1 MKLRVGA
8 ALFGL
13 GVLLLVVAAGLP
25 LYVAPAV
32 TKLPYDLAR
41 TTSKAQAVNARAL
54 KVTVSGGSVSIEVP
68 QATLVSNVEV
78 IPQPEDTADRLP
90 KNLAG
95 KAVIWDVFQ
104 TVKSADNGE
113 VFSQYSTELALDRI
127 SGAAVEWDEQ
137 WLNETGEDK
146 TPVGNVAY
154 EGQVYKFPFN
164 TKKKDYEVFDRDL
177 KRSTPARFTGTE
189 KVGGLE
195 AYRFEQ
201 RIENETL
208 NTPESSLKTLIGR
221 FAPGATSAKVVY
233 SNTRT
238 LWVDPVT
245 GAYLNVREQQHKEF
259 QPDNGP
265 VTVLLDADFKST
277 DDSVANS
284 VKTVKDNRSKIDM
297 VRTYVPIGAGV
308 LGLLALAAGLLLVL
322 RSNGDSAARHQ
333 LAAAS
338 AGGSALAVVDEPDER
353 DTAEQPAVEREGGL
367 LSDEIPPAS
376 TDWRAEEEPTV
387 PTQRPGA
394 DEDETEKR

>member
-1 MKLRVGA
+1 MGA

-90 KNLAG
+90 KDLAG

-104 TVKSADNGE
+104 TVKNADNGE
-113 VFSQYSTELALDRI
+113 VFSQYSTELALDRV

-154 EGQVYKFPFN
+154 EGQIYKFPFN

-177 KRSTPARFTGTE
+177 KRSTPAKFTGTE
-189 KVGGLE
+189 AVRGVE

-208 NTPESSLKTLIGR
+208 NTPESSIKTLIGR
-221 FAPGATSAKVVY
+221 FAPTATSGKVVY

-245 GAYLNVREQQHKEF
+245 GAYLDVREQQHKEF

-265 VTVLLDADFKST
+265 VTVLLDADFRYT
-277 DDSVANS
+277 DDTVAKS
-284 VKTVKDNRSKIDM
+284 VKTVEDNRSKIDM

-308 LGLLALAAGLLLVL
+308 LGLLALVAGLLLVL
-322 RSNGDSAARHQ
+322 RANGDTAAQRQ
-333 LAAAS
+333 LAEAP
-338 AGGSALAVVDEPDER
+338 AGGPTPGLVDEPAER
-353 DTAEQPAVEREGGL
+353 DTAEQPVLEREGGV

-376 TDWRAEEEPTV
+376 TNWRDEEESTV
-387 PTQRPGA
+387 PAQRPA
-394 DEDETEKR
+394 PDEDEAEKR